1 MKFLPLALGLL
12 AAAPGLASAAVVNI
26 DFNLRESNDPDPAPY
41 TYSGRAAAPDA
52 LSNTL
57 WNSVRRTGSS
67 SGFSSASS
75 LNNPPL
81 KDSTGANT
89 GISVIVPSESNGGYA
104 ASASLGQGRSVG
116 DQEVGPAGAWQN
128 LMGDFLQLE
137 GPAPAIPGDPIAVV
151 SAYGYIAGLT
161 VGSSY
166 DIYFYAQGDN
176 RDQNSSFAI
185 RDSFGATSS
194 VVGSA
199 EQTGWSSGSATDGQ
213 WTEGMEY
220 VKLTGVADDDGRI
233 NFSWSN
239 VVDAGDNGGINSRF
253 AVLNAMQI
261 VSVVPEPSTALLGM
275 LGVAGLFVRR
285 RR

>member
-1 MKFLPLALGLL
+1 MKLLPLVFGIL

-26 DFNLRESNDPDPAPY
+26 DFNFRDSNDPDPAPY
-41 TYSGRAAAPDA
+41 TYSGQAAAPDS

-81 KDSTGANT
+81 KDSTGADT
-89 GISVIVPSESNGGYA
+89 GISVIVPSETNGGYA
-104 ASASLGQGRSVG
+104 VDASLGHGRSVG
-116 DQEVGPAGAWQN
+116 DQEVGTSGVWQN

-137 GPAPAIPGDPIAVV
+137 GPAPVPGDPIAVV
-151 SAYGYIAGLT
+151 TAYGFIAGLT
-161 VGSSY
+161 VGSTY

-220 VKLTGVADDDGRI
+220 VKLTAQADDDGRI

-239 VVDAGDNGGINSRF
+239 VVGAGDNGGVNSRF